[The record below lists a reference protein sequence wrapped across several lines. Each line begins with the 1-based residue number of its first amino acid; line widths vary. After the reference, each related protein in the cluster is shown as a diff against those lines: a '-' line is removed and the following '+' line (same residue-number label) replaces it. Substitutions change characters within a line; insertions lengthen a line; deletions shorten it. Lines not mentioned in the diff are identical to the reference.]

1 MESLHT
7 LATRLLNQAGNDAY
21 KALPGFLRVLQKRPE
36 LLNTVAYAYLDQVA
50 ATVIAPTSTADTS
63 GQLIAEAHV
72 QRSAPSAVPLN
83 NQLQQTMDPLRRVEP
98 KSAQSIPVN
107 LGQPEPVVDPE
118 SDPEPAIDRP
128 HAKVFPDVPVDVC
141 AHTRGKP
148 QRRRTQEEKE
158 NAIAAK
164 MQLANA
170 IFTRRLIAGRPI
182 GKIRYC
188 EAQAMLDTHLAEA
201 TAALNTSTNK
211 VHDWLLLRRITDH
224 VTPSDPN
231 VEIAEL
237 ISAEK
242 LIEFDREAMLAVSK
256 IVDKGKEVYAAV
268 IQETQ
273 NARSLPHAQ

>member
-1 MESLHT
+1 MDSL
-7 LATRLLNQAGNDAY
+7 Q
-21 KALPGFLRVLQKRPE
+21 
-36 LLNTVAYAYLDQVA
+36 
-50 ATVIAPTSTADTS
+50 
-63 GQLIAEAHV
+63 
-72 QRSAPSAVPLN
+72 
-83 NQLQQTMDPLRRVEP
+83 RVEP
-98 KSAQSIPVN
+98 ESAQSIPVD
-107 LGQPEPVVDPE
+107 LDQPEPVVDPE
-118 SDPEPAIDRP
+118 SDPEPTTERA
-128 HAKVFPDVPVDVC
+128 HAKLFPDTSVDVR
-141 AHTRGKP
+141 AHNRGRP
-148 QRRRTQEEKE
+148 QRRRTAEEKE

-188 EAQAMLDTHLAEA
+188 EAKAMLDPHLAEA
-201 TAALNTSTNK
+201 TAALNTSAHK

-237 ISAEK
+237 ITAEK
-242 LIEFDREAMLAVSK
+242 LIEFDREAMLAVSR

-273 NARSLPHAQ
+273 SARSISHA